1 MKYTIVDLFCGGGGF
16 SIGFRATGYRIAIA
30 IDNDPVCGKTF
41 KFNFPNTIV
50 LVEDI
55 RDIDGRDITYFIGR
69 TPDIVIGSPPCEP
82 FTGANPK
89 REKDP
94 LDRLY
99 KDPQGTLVLYFIRL
113 VGELKPRIFIMENV
127 PALNVPEIRESIVRE
142 FSYIGYSQIFFNLLK
157 AEDYGTPSR
166 RTRLFVSNVILKP
179 KPIGRKV
186 LVRDVLK
193 DISCETDLPNNTC
206 LYPTD
211 RKLKRMV
218 RISWGKAL
226 FYYQGA
232 LKRIPNYIRLD
243 PNDLA
248 PTVLGSSRFLHPY
261 ENRILTVREQARLM
275 GFPDDHVFFGDRD
288 QQYNQVGEAVPPPL
302 SYSIALYLRENYI

>member
-1 MKYTIVDLFCGGGGF
+1 MKYTVVDLFSGSGGF
-16 SIGFRATGYRIAIA
+16 SIGFRDTGFKIAMA
-30 IDNDPVCGKTF
+30 IDSDPSCGKTY
-41 KFNFPNTIV
+41 KFNFPSTIV

-55 RDIDGRDITYFIGR
+55 KDIDGKDIAYFISR
-69 TPDIVIGSPPCEP
+69 KPDIVIGSPPCEP

-99 KDPQGTLVLYFIRL
+99 KDPQGTLVLDFIRL
-113 VGELKPRIFIMENV
+113 VGELKPRIFVMENV
-127 PALNVPEIRESIVRE
+127 PALNTSEIRESIVKE
-142 FSYIGYSQIFFNLLK
+142 FSYIGYSQIFFNLLR

-166 RTRLFVSNVILKP
+166 RTRLFVSNVVLKP
-179 KPIGRKV
+179 KPTGKKV
-186 LVRDVLK
+186 LVRDVLD
-193 DISCETDLPNNTC
+193 DISCETDLPNNSC

-211 RKLKRMV
+211 RKLKRMA
-218 RISWGKAL
+218 RIVWGKAL

-261 ENRILTVREQARLM
+261 ENRLLTVREQARLM
-275 GFPDDHVFFGDRD
+275 GFPDNHVFFGDRD

-302 SYSIALYLRENYI
+302 SYSIALYVRENYT